1 MLNRLFKLFRRR
13 KRKPEPR
20 ASIYQEIPA
29 VEAEPVPTLHTSA
42 AGIAF
47 LKQWEGV
54 RYEAYRDSIDLLTI
68 GVGHLLTKSELFSGK
83 LFLPG
88 REVRWRNTLNEEEV
102 EALLRMDLF
111 GPEDTVREQ
120 APTLNQPQFDAL
132 VSFTF
137 NVGQQ
142 AFRDSTLLKKL
153 RESDIEGAAAEFP
166 RWKYAGGK
174 VLRGLERRREAERE
188 MFLAPVEY

>member
-1 MLNRLFKLFRRR
+1 MLTRLFKLFRRR
-13 KRKPEPR
+13 KRKRREPMP
-20 ASIYQEIPA
+20 SIYQEIPA

-54 RYEAYRDSIDLLTI
+54 RHEAYRDAIDLLTI
-68 GVGHLLTKSELFSGK
+68 GVGHLLTRDELFSGK

-88 REVRWRNTLNEEEV
+88 REVRWRNTLNEGEI

-111 GPEDTVREQ
+111 GPEDTLREKV
-120 APTLNQPQFDAL
+120 PTLNQPQFDAL

-153 RESDIEGAAAEFP
+153 QAGDIEGAAAEFP

-188 MFLAPVEY
+188 MFLA